1 MMKKYLKKKYII
13 NGLFLVFLFSNS
25 IYAIFIN
32 PELNQDIKMAFVY
45 ANLLLA
51 SLVGFYNKRH

>member
-1 MMKKYLKKKYII
+1 MERYLKKKYII

-32 PELNQDIKMAFVY
+32 PGLDNDIKMAFVY
-45 ANLLLA
+45 LNLLLA
-51 SLVGFYNKRH
+51 SLLGFYNKRH